1 MRTGKPTPVTK
12 TATVTA
18 RSPRAG
24 SDPTQFTAEDI
35 RGMICNPIYTGL
47 GPYPRIMKDEAWIQA
62 ASRMIREE
70 GAEQFLVNLLTVLRE
85 TFGVPEN
92 TENDS

>member
-1 MRTGKPTPVTK
+1 MRKGKQTTVIKTP
-12 TATVTA
+12 TVTA

-35 RGMICNPIYTGL
+35 RGMICNPIYAGL
-47 GPYPRIMKDEAWIQA
+47 GPYPRIMKDEEWVQA

-70 GAEQFLVNLLTVLRE
+70 GAEQFLVNELAVLRE
-85 TFGVPEN
+85 TFGAPEN